1 MFFRKLTLICLIA
14 ICISTV
20 SNAQTSIYTASLD
33 SIVVQVGRQD
43 NSLEMTPYSVDKVDS
58 ILIVNANNLTT
69 VKEFFSTVPG
79 VIVDNRFNQS
89 QGDRIV
95 IRGIGARAQFGTRG
109 IKILLDNIPLTFPDG
124 QSQLNNLDPANI
136 ESIELLRGPSSSL
149 YGNASGGIISI
160 KSNDNI
166 SKSLQVTPSINLGSF
181 GFSRYGLNA
190 SGGLF
195 NGSFSFSGFTASS
208 DGFRDHSESKYSGL
222 NLITTQTF
230 NKILDLSFVVNYYT
244 APYLLNASSLNK
256 SDAENNP
263 TKARGFIVGRGAG
276 KEVEQF
282 QTGISFN
289 YQPSLVTEVNT
300 TIYGIWRSLFNPI
313 PNRIIELKR
322 FSYGIRSTFSYKPV
336 SFSNIKL
343 LFGFDHEIQD
353 DERNE
358 FENEG
363 LSSNTN
369 IAPDKVFDQLQLGD
383 ELQNQNEFVRSTGFF
398 VKVDYSPIQ
407 NLIVSGGLRYDYFLF
422 EVEDKFMNDNSN
434 DSGSRN
440 LDQLSPTLGT
450 SYKFNNNFIFF
461 GNYSTSFQTPTTN
474 ELSNTPDGAGGFNK
488 SLDPETI
495 QSYELGLR
503 GKFEQLGI
511 SYSAAFYRMFINNMI
526 LPYENQ
532 FEETYYRNSGKTIN
546 NGLELQLNWQA
557 AQFLS
562 TTISYTHQNFKFD
575 DLVVTSNGNDIQ
587 LKNNFVPAIP
597 KHLLNI
603 SLYTKIIQGLSSQIN
618 INTRSK
624 VFTNDLNGPPPN
636 SSEPNNSFINKG
648 YTTVGINLNY
658 QIDLPIGLV
667 KIQSGI
673 ENLFNKRY
681 NSSIVPNA
689 FGNNFF
695 EPGAGRNY
703 LFGIQLA
710 FNK

>member
-1 MFFRKLTLICLIA
+1 LWLII
-14 ICISTV
+14 
-20 SNAQTSIYTASLD
+20 
-33 SIVVQVGRQD
+33 
-43 NSLEMTPYSVDKVDS
+43 
-58 ILIVNANNLTT
+58 IL
-69 VKEFFSTVPG
+69 
-79 VIVDNRFNQS
+79 
-89 QGDRIV
+89 
-95 IRGIGARAQFGTRG
+95 
-109 IKILLDNIPLTFPDG
+109 
-124 QSQLNNLDPANI
+124 
-136 ESIELLRGPSSSL
+136 
-149 YGNASGGIISI
+149 
-160 KSNDNI
+160 
-166 SKSLQVTPSINLGSF
+166 
-181 GFSRYGLNA
+181 
-190 SGGLF
+190 
-195 NGSFSFSGFTASS
+195 
-208 DGFRDHSESKYSGL
+208 
-222 NLITTQTF
+222 
-230 NKILDLSFVVNYYT
+230 

-336 SFSNIKL
+336 SFSNIKI

-503 GKFEQLGI
+503 GKFEQPGI

-636 SSEPNNSFINKG
+636 SSEPDNSFINKG